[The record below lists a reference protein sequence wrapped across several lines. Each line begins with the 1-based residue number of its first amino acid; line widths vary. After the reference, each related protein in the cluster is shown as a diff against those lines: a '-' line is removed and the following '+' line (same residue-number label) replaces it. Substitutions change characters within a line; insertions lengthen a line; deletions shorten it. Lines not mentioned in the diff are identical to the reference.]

1 MPTNKT
7 GAPLPDL
14 NRIIRENRVDDFRSP
29 NLALGMRPVQFGPG
43 TSLWIWEAQPEAAIN
58 PFGTIQ
64 GGYLAVFVDEIL
76 STAIGSVL
84 EQGEWA
90 VTAELK
96 LSYLRALT
104 PQRLEGRGRV
114 IRRTRSVAFMDAE
127 VRSVAGDLAVIA
139 SSTWVISHLKEGA
152 KQTR

>member
-1 MPTNKT
+1 MSEHKT
-7 GAPLPDL
+7 ASPVPDL
-14 NRIIRENRVDDFRSP
+14 NRIIRDNRVEDFRSP
-29 NLALGMRPVQFGPG
+29 NLVLGMRPVEFAPG
-43 TSLWIWEAQPEAAIN
+43 KSIWTWETQPESAVN
-58 PFGTIQ
+58 PFGGVA

-84 EQGEWA
+84 EEGEWA

-127 VRSVAGDLAVIA
+127 VRNAAGEVAVIA
-139 SSTWVISHLKEGA
+139 SSTWIIS
-152 KQTR
+152 QSRPR

>member
-1 MPTNKT
+1 MSRHKT
-7 GAPLPDL
+7 ASPLPDL

-29 NLALGMRPVQFGPG
+29 NLVLGMRPTRFGPG
-43 TSLWIWEAQPEAAIN
+43 TSFWIWETQPQGAIN

-84 EQGEWA
+84 DEGEWA

-104 PQRLEGRGRV
+104 PQRLEGRGRM
-114 IRRTRSVAFMDAE
+114 IRRSRAVAFMDAE
-127 VRSVAGDLAVIA
+127 VCNAAGEAAVIA
-139 SSTWVISHLKEGA
+139 TSTWVIAQSGP
-152 KQTR
+152 R